1 MKINFAVFRPDA
13 LSAGGSAQF
22 IYALSFWLL
31 QSGNSIREKYSDAIP
46 G

>member
-1 MKINFAVFRPDA
+1 MKINFAVFRPAA

-31 QSGNSIREKYSDAIP
+31 QSGNSIREKYSDAVP